1 MPLESE
7 MRHPRGLSFHEERR
21 VVILREVRKL
31 SFDTIR
37 LQVKNLQGQ
46 RPSKQLVCDTYNMFS
61 KSRGRVIS
69 KYNKCGRKPY
79 KVGDGDLAFLI
90 RALLRMRK
98 KCICTSTT
106 LQRELAR
113 ERGTTLSAAYIRK
126 LLKTKGYHWLPRSKK
141 PKYSEAD
148 KVKRLCFAEQVLAMT
163 AAQLANHLALAMD
176 GVVLTLP
183 PADPHDRE
191 NYCRHGETHMWRTKS
206 EAESDAVDGGSGK
219 YGDQV
224 PLGRAVPL
232 WGGIASGG
240 FAVVAF
246 HDRRKLTSEEW
257 QATAVVSGKL
267 IDACRKA
274 RPDRHRGPW
283 HILCDNESFLKKS
296 LAAHRGVGAHLWHI
310 PPRSPDLNPVERFWS
325 WLRRKLRAMDLADL
339 VAKRPPLG
347 KMALKARVR
356 QIASTN
362 ECTRV
367 ARNTANSLHK
377 VCKLVQKK
385 RGGASRG

>member
-1 MPLESE
+1 

-31 SFDTIR
+31 SFDKIR

-148 KVKRLCFAEQVLAMT
+148 KVSGY
-163 AAQLANHLALAMD
+163 ALQSK
-176 GVVLTLP
+176 
-183 PADPHDRE
+183 
-191 NYCRHGETHMWRTKS
+191 C
-206 EAESDAVDGGSGK
+206 
-219 YGDQV
+219 
-224 PLGRAVPL
+224 
-232 WGGIASGG
+232 
-240 FAVVAF
+240 
-246 HDRRKLTSEEW
+246 
-257 QATAVVSGKL
+257 
-267 IDACRKA
+267 
-274 RPDRHRGPW
+274 
-283 HILCDNESFLKKS
+283 
-296 LAAHRGVGAHLWHI
+296 
-310 PPRSPDLNPVERFWS
+310 
-325 WLRRKLRAMDLADL
+325 LR
-339 VAKRPPLG
+339 
-347 KMALKARVR
+347 
-356 QIASTN
+356 
-362 ECTRV
+362 
-367 ARNTANSLHK
+367 
-377 VCKLVQKK
+377 
-385 RGGASRG
+385 